1 MKNIYNKIDGLFV
14 DTAEK
19 NTAINIADALYYGF
33 TATYEVNDRGTTPE
47 RYNEIKKQIFNLMCE
62 EV

>member
-1 MKNIYNKIDGLFV
+1 MKNIYNKIDNLFI

-33 TATYEVNDRGTTPE
+33 TASYEINDCGTTLE
-47 RYNEIKKQIFNLMCE
+47 RFNEIKRQVFILICN